1 MPQPKLPRATLEQK
15 IQILDY
21 YHQSNRPQ
29 LETVDRYK
37 NEISISTSSFSE
49 WLKNEDDLRER
60 LSHTG
65 MTFSKNS
72 RRKVKFKYEKINYA
86 MDLLVQQRLER
97 NEPINE
103 PILREYWS
111 MYAHKYGVDD
121 PKRLAGFSHG
131 WLSQF
136 KKRHGLN
143 KRKMKISLRSPSVSL
158 NEGSNGGS
166 DSSDSKDSKHDIK
179 AGDAFYEP
187 TFVSNPACSANLNQ
201 ENNRGESPA
210 EEFQAA
216 TNPLT
221 VTYDLMNHSQ
231 PYSGIPQGGQGGP
244 FRNQIIMPNGVPNVT
259 FQNAPLYQSHFQNR
273 QSVPFGNMVPRN
285 KGDTVEPNL
294 SFEYQQ
300 ELSSHYDN
308 GNLYDQG
315 HHQRAPSPDPLHLQ
329 LHLEKPLHQQP
340 PLQTQHSSISHSS
353 ISEHESQAKIVA
365 QPQPPQSQMYS
376 QPHPNGKLANN
387 IMVPKTPVSSGMP
400 SGTSNSQDVPSLE
413 ATDIERFIYMFAD
426 KFFNDH
432 HCEYPKSVTVFQEFK
447 NTFFNERI
455 LNLRSIQR
463 HILQQVAHSE
473 QAPSNHQPERRQL
486 NNMTNLVQTL
496 QLDPMQQH
504 ILPHL
509 QQTHQQQMPGM
520 DDFFFRNP
528 AVASQGLSNET
539 SINEKQSRRI
549 NDDMSTDTK
558 HNTS

>member
-60 LSHTG
+60 LGHTG

-143 KRKMKISLRSPSVSL
+143 KKKMKISLRSPSVSL
-158 NEGSNGGS
+158 NEGSNRES
-166 DSSDSKDSKHDIK
+166 DDNDNKKGKGDIK
-179 AGDAFYEP
+179 AGDAFYD
-187 TFVSNPACSANLNQ
+187 TAFVSNPACSGNLNQ

-210 EEFQAA
+210 EEFQSA

-221 VTYDLMNHSQ
+221 ATYDLMNHSQ
-231 PYSGIPQGGQGGP
+231 PYSGIPQTGQGGP
-244 FRNQIIMPNGVPNVT
+244 FRNQIMMPNVT
-259 FQNAPLYQSHFQNR
+259 FQNVPLYQSHFQNR
-273 QSVPFGNMVPRN
+273 QAVPLGNMVPRN
-285 KGDTVEPNL
+285 KGDSVEPNL
-294 SFEYQQ
+294 SFEYQH

-315 HHQRAPSPDPLHLQ
+315 QHQGAHSPDPLHLQ
-329 LHLEKPLHQQP
+329 LHLQKPLHQQP
-340 PLQTQHSSISHSS
+340 PLHTQHSSMSHSS
-353 ISEHESQAKIVA
+353 ISEHDQPKVVTHPHPTQNQVYP
-365 QPQPPQSQMYS
+365 QPQ
-376 QPHPNGKLANN
+376 PNGKLSNS

-400 SGTSNSQDVPSLE
+400 SGTSNSQDMPSLE

-426 KFFNDH
+426 KFFSDH
-432 HCEYPKSVTVFQEFK
+432 HCEYPKSVAIFQEFK

-463 HILQQVAHSE
+463 HILQQVAHTD
-473 QAPSNHQPERRQL
+473 QAPSNHQTEKRQL
-486 NNMTNLVQTL
+486 NNMTNFVQSL
-496 QLDPMQQH
+496 QIDPMQQH

-509 QQTHQQQMPGM
+509 QQVHQQQMPGM
-520 DDFFFRNP
+520 DDFFFRNST
-528 AVASQGLSNET
+528 VASQSLANEAP
-539 SINEKQSRRI
+539 INEKQSRRI